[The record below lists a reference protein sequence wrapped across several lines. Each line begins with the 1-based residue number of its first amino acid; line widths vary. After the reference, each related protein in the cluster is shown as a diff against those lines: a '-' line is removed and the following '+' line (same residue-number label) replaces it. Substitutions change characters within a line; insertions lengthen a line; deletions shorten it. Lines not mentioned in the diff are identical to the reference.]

1 MAVSST
7 YPIIL
12 NSLLKKLKLEHFYL
26 TEYFLR
32 KPYEYFL
39 LRMVQILRETLLLL
53 GNVFTLQEIRES
65 LKYKTKYKQ
74 NISL

>member
-39 LRMVQILRETLLLL
+39 LRMV
-53 GNVFTLQEIRES
+53 
-65 LKYKTKYKQ
+65 
-74 NISL
+74 